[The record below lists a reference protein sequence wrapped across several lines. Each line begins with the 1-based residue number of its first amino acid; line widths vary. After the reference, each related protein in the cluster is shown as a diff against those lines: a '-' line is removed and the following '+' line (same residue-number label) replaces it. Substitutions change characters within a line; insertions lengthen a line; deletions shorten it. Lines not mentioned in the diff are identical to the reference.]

1 VVPKRRGAVP
11 APFARVVEVG
21 DVGRPVRDGRH
32 FVVLVADDD
41 EDDRGFIRTAVL
53 QANPRTTVR
62 CVSDG
67 RELLD
72 HLRAEGEQMAV
83 GQTESDAPPTTNLVL
98 LDLNMPRMNGIE
110 ALGEIRADPSLRSL
124 PVVVLSTSN
133 RDEDVFLSYEVGAN
147 SYIPKPSTFAGL
159 VAAMQ
164 SLEGYWNRVVS
175 LPTKPALG
183 EGVC

>member
-1 VVPKRRGAVP
+1 M
-11 APFARVVEVG
+11 VEVG

-72 HLRAEGEQMAV
+72 HLRAEGEQVAA
-83 GQTESDAPPTTNLVL
+83 GQTESDAPPTTDLVL

-110 ALGEIRADPSLRSL
+110 FLRELRGDPLL
-124 PVVVLSTSN
+124 HATPVVVLTTSDEE
-133 RDEDVFLSYEVGAN
+133 RDRLEAYGLHV
-147 SYIPKPSTFAGL
+147 AGYL
-159 VAAMQ
+159 
-164 SLEGYWNRVVS
+164 L
-175 LPTKPALG
+175 
-183 EGVC
+183 